1 MISHSIDW
9 TGEYGVNTQ
18 EREVSNE
25 RQHTCCLVKKKGEE
39 RRGEK
44 RIHFYTK
51 KVVVERRESLVP
63 KFKLVS
69 VTVQILSEKGE
80 YLNIYLYF

>member
-1 MISHSIDW
+1 MLS
-9 TGEYGVNTQ
+9 
-18 EREVSNE
+18 
-25 RQHTCCLVKKKGEE
+25 CKKEW
-39 RRGEK
+39 GEK